1 MSVATQR
8 IDSQA
13 AECMDIC
20 QVGKLVLI
28 AGVALVALGGVI
40 MLAGRLPWIGQ
51 LPGDFEFRRGNTTI
65 YFPLMTMII
74 ISVILTIALNLLFR
88 R

>member
-1 MSVATQR
+1 
-8 IDSQA
+8 
-13 AECMDIC
+13 MDLT

-28 AGVALVALGGVI
+28 AGVLLVIAGTVI
-40 MLAGRLPWIGQ
+40 VLAGRLPFIGQ

-65 YFPLMTMII
+65 YFPLATMII
-74 ISVILTIALNLLFR
+74 LSIILTVLFNIFLR